1 MANERSIG
9 KFKKALDKLG
19 NFRKKMQDEIIDDV
33 RQKKTEDWMEEKA
46 QRKKEADKNYA
57 WQEAMR
63 KGRGMEVPEP
73 YVEETP
79 DVPEIDTKVVDL
91 PKEDENEKE
100 LIVEHNDTA
109 TEPSD
114 TTVAEPVSQEENAEL
129 ENFDEN
135 EVIDSPTEENAVSGE
150 EVGDKT
156 VYPETEEEPK
166 AEEPK
171 TEEPVDPAYKEALE
185 EAQALA
191 QDDLEGYRVPKN
203 WKEWTAKQKAD
214 SIKAFMDNRKRA
226 ENEKPKETKEPM
238 SDEDILAEAE
248 SIAQEPLPGF
258 RPPAN
263 WDDLSFE
270 EKERIVK
277 AYKDT
282 NKVEDHRTNI
292 DDSETNNFESYKRYP
307 TGLRVAEDLVGA
319 GGKVI
324 EGAGDV
330 AKTEIG
336 GTGANMISE
345 RAKGVPHYDYT
356 SLFGRR

>member
-9 KFKKALDKLG
+9 KFKQALDKLG
-19 NFRKKMQDEIIDDV
+19 NFRTKMQDEIIDDV
-33 RQKKTEDWMEEKA
+33 RQKKEDEFKTQQSEN
-46 QRKKEADKNYA
+46 RKKADNELA

-100 LIVEHNDTA
+100 LIVEHNDEE
-109 TEPSD
+109 EPIDDS
-114 TTVAEPVSQEENAEL
+114 TIVEPTPQETNEEL
-129 ENFDEN
+129 ENFDER
-135 EVIDSPTEENAVSGE
+135 EVVDPPEEETSVSAEEIGDVEKPTETENI
-150 EVGDKT
+150 
-156 VYPETEEEPK
+156 EEPK
-166 AEEPK
+166 IEKPK
-171 TEEPVDPAYKEALE
+171 DPAYEEALA

-191 QDDLEGYRVPKN
+191 QDDLEGFRVPKN
-203 WKEWTAKQKAD
+203 WKDWTAKQKAD

-226 ENEKPKETKEPM
+226 ESEKPKETKAPM
-238 SDEDILAEAE
+238 GNEDILAEAE
-248 SIAQEPLPGF
+248 AIAQEPLPGF

-263 WDDLSFE
+263 WGDLSFE

-282 NKVEDHRTNI
+282 NKVEDHSSKVDN
-292 DDSETNNFESYKRYP
+292 SETNNFESYKRYP
-307 TGLRVAEDLVGA
+307 TGLKVAEDLVGA